1 MNPSLFVKTIA
12 VINSCKTEQQ
22 LMTAHKYV
30 RRVATVDFETALEC
44 GLYLIEKMQALRNPQ
59 EK

>member
-1 MNPSLFVKTIA
+1 
-12 VINSCKTEQQ
+12 
-22 LMTAHKYV
+22 MTAHKYV